1 MSGIVIHLPE
11 VKAEKYFEIEVKV
24 NGKQKKY
31 HYRVEIFDWQSCRQG
46 EERAVCLKN
55 MLEQYDKDWQLI
67 NIGEATEDYI
77 HLTFRQKQ

>member
-31 HYRVEIFDWQSCRQG
+31 H
-46 EERAVCLKN
+46 CLP
-55 MLEQYDKDWQLI
+55 
-67 NIGEATEDYI
+67 
-77 HLTFRQKQ
+77 QKYAGPL